1 MIAEDGKYTTWSNV
15 MKQRSVE
22 KGERTDKRSWDRQR
36 DRDKDKDKDR
46 DSRDRSRPGEENNN
60 NMADSTRKSR

>member
-1 MIAEDGKYTTWSNV
+1 MVAEDGKYTTWSNV

-36 DRDKDKDKDR
+36 DKDKDKDR

>member
-1 MIAEDGKYTTWSNV
+1 LVAEDGKYTTWSNV

-36 DRDKDKDKDR
+36 DKDKDKDR

>member
-1 MIAEDGKYTTWSNV
+1 MVAEDGKYTTWSNV

-22 KGERTDKRSWDRQR
+22 KGERTDKRSWDRQM
-36 DRDKDKDKDR
+36 DKDKDKDR